1 MIKIEMV
8 YEDGTQVHCQL
19 NPPINIGRDVGCTL
33 RINNW
38 RVAKHHAMVDLL
50 GDVIQIEDFGSLG
63 GTRVNLK
70 RVAQYAPI
78 FPQDVIQIGPCRIKM
93 QQLNVELRHDQ
104 AIKAIARSQAHLVG
118 VQPTQTAVSN
128 DSNQIADPNLPRSIR
143 KCKNS
148 DQLDQMNESDRLNGS
163 DRLSGSDRLN
173 ESDQSSESTRYLLN
187 LNDLNQVEA
196 DKRKTIARA
205 KDSVF
210 FDANVAQT
218 ILPIS
223 DDIRKNLHG
232 ALVRELD
239 VQKRDVSKLSDALL
253 RDQCKRILESML
265 LRDHFGLDLAQ
276 QARLV
281 YEVVS
286 DTVGLGVL
294 QSLIDDA
301 SVSEILVNRYDHIFI
316 EKNGKLLKHHTQF
329 ASDEALRTVI
339 ERIVMPIGRRIDDA
353 SPMVDARL
361 QDGSR
366 VNAVIA
372 PVAIGGACLTIR
384 KFPTK
389 RLRLEDLV
397 RLQALDSKLSLFIK
411 CCVEQRLSMLISG
424 GTGSGK
430 TTLLN
435 ILASQVPFTER
446 IITIEDAAELQITHP
461 HVLSLESKPGNAEG
475 KGQVTIR
482 DLVKNALRMR
492 PDRIVVGECR
502 GAEAV
507 DMLAAMNTGHA
518 GSLTTLHANS
528 PRDALSRLETMVLM
542 AGMSLPLPAIRD
554 QISRAIQ
561 LIIQQTRLPCGRRV
575 VTAIDEVTGI
585 ESGLIQTQPIMRY
598 KVETNLFCMSSLPP
612 SFLNEWRQAGVTI
625 DTEWFS
631 ASHIQEQGW

>member
-19 NPPINIGRDVGCTL
+19 NPPIKIGRDVGCTL

-78 FPQDVIQIGPCRIKM
+78 FPTDVIQIGPCRIKL
-93 QQLNVELRHDQ
+93 QQLPVELLADL
-104 AIKAIARSQAHLVG
+104 AIKAVGIDQAHPVEI
-118 VQPTQTAVSN
+118 QATHTAVLN
-128 DSNQIADPNLPRSIR
+128 DSNQIIDPNLSLSISHYQ
-143 KCKNS
+143 K
-148 DQLDQMNESDRLNGS
+148 LDR
-163 DRLSGSDRLN
+163 
-173 ESDQSSESTRYLLN
+173 SDQSNELGQLNQSTHSSRFN
-187 LNDLNQVEA
+187 LNSDHSNQEDA
-196 DKRKTIARA
+196 YKNKANA
-205 KDSVF
+205 LAENQAF
-210 FDANVAQT
+210 FDVNVAQT

-223 DDIRKNLHG
+223 DDIRKNLHA

-239 VQKRDVSKLSDALL
+239 VQKRDLSKLSDALL
-253 RDQCKRILESML
+253 RDQCQRILETML
-265 LRDHFGLDLAQ
+265 LRDHFGLDPAQ

-301 SVSEILVNRYDHIFI
+301 SVSEILVNRFDHIFI
-316 EKNGKLLKHHTQF
+316 EKNGKLIQHNIQF

-389 RLRLEDLV
+389 RLNLDDLV
-397 RLQALDSKLSLFIK
+397 RLQALDLKLSLFIK

-461 HVLSLESKPGNAEG
+461 HVLSLESKPGNTEG

-561 LIIQQTRLPCGRRV
+561 LVIQQTRLPCGRRV
-575 VTAIDEVTGI
+575 ITAIDEVTGI
-585 ESGLIQTQPIMRY
+585 ESGLIQTQPIMRF
-598 KVETNLFCMSSLPP
+598 KVEANQFCMASLPP
-612 SFLNEWRQAGVTI
+612 SFLNEWRLAGVTI
-625 DTEWFS
+625 DAEWFGVN
-631 ASHIQEQGW
+631 HIQEQVW

>member
-1 MIKIEMV
+1 MINIEIV
-8 YEDGTQVHCQL
+8 YEDGRQVQCQL
-19 NPPINIGRDVGCTL
+19 MPPIKIGRDASCNL

-38 RVAKHHAMVDLL
+38 RVAKEHAMLDLL
-50 GDVIQIEDFGSLG
+50 GDVIQIEDYGSLG
-63 GTRVNLK
+63 GTRVNQK
-70 RVAQYAPI
+70 RVAQYAPVL
-78 FPQDVIQIGPCRIKM
+78 PDDVIQIGPCRLQMRVMFESLVVDPSDSIC
-93 QQLNVELRHDQ
+93 Q
-104 AIKAIARSQAHLVG
+104 APQSTQHSSSSFQHEASVSHAANEPSTVHLAESQ
-118 VQPTQTAVSN
+118 
-128 DSNQIADPNLPRSIR
+128 
-143 KCKNS
+143 
-148 DQLDQMNESDRLNGS
+148 
-163 DRLSGSDRLN
+163 
-173 ESDQSSESTRYLLN
+173 
-187 LNDLNQVEA
+187 NDLNPSNY
-196 DKRKTIARA
+196 
-205 KDSVF
+205 DSVVC
-210 FDANVAQT
+210 DDVASPSV
-218 ILPIS
+218 LPIS
-223 DDIRKNLHG
+223 EEIRKSVHA

-239 VQKRDVSKLSDALL
+239 VQKRDLSKLSDTLL
-253 RDQCKRILESML
+253 REQCKRIVEKML
-265 LRDHFGLDLAQ
+265 QRDHFGLDLTQ
-276 QARLV
+276 QKRLV

-286 DTVGLGVL
+286 DAVGLGIL
-294 QSLIDDA
+294 QSLIDDP
-301 SVSEILVNRYDHIFI
+301 SVSEILVNRFDHIFI
-316 EKNGKLLKHHTQF
+316 EKNGQLVCHDAQF

-361 QDGSR
+361 PDGSR

-372 PVAIGGACLTIR
+372 PVSIGGACLTIR

-389 RLRLEDLV
+389 RLNLDDLV
-397 RLQALDSKLSLFIK
+397 QFKTLDQKLARFIK

-435 ILASQVPFTER
+435 ILASQVPPAER
-446 IITIEDAAELQITHP
+446 IITIEDAAELQISHP
-461 HVLSLESKPGNAEG
+461 HVLSLESKPGNTEG

-554 QISRAIQ
+554 QIGRAVQ

-575 VTAIDEVTGI
+575 VSAIDEVTGI
-585 ESGLIQTQPIMRY
+585 ESGQIQTQPIMRF
-598 KVETNLFCMSSLPP
+598 KVEKNAFFMASLPP
-612 SFLNEWRQAGVTI
+612 SFWNDWRQAGVKI
-625 DTEWFS
+625 DADWFGP
-631 ASHIQEQGW
+631 HQGIEQGR

>member
-1 MIKIEMV
+1 MINIEIV
-8 YEDGTQVHCQL
+8 YEDGRQVQSQL
-19 NPPINIGRDVGCTL
+19 MPPIKIGRDASCSL

-38 RVAKHHAMVDLL
+38 RVAKEHAMLDLL
-50 GDVIQIEDFGSLG
+50 GDVIQIEDYGSLG
-63 GTRVNLK
+63 GTRVNQK
-70 RVAQYAPI
+70 RVAQYAPVL
-78 FPQDVIQIGPCRIKM
+78 PDDVIQIGPCRLQMRVIFES
-93 QQLNVELRHDQ
+93 LVVDPSDSICQ
-104 AIKAIARSQAHLVG
+104 APQSKQHSSSGFQHEASVSHAANETSTVHLAESQ
-118 VQPTQTAVSN
+118 
-128 DSNQIADPNLPRSIR
+128 
-143 KCKNS
+143 
-148 DQLDQMNESDRLNGS
+148 
-163 DRLSGSDRLN
+163 
-173 ESDQSSESTRYLLN
+173 
-187 LNDLNQVEA
+187 NDLNPSNYHSVVCDDVLNTTPPIQSLLE
-196 DKRKTIARA
+196 ARA
-205 KDSVF
+205 VFNVNASPSV
-210 FDANVAQT
+210 
-218 ILPIS
+218 LPIS
-223 DDIRKNLHG
+223 EEIRKSVHA

-239 VQKRDVSKLSDALL
+239 VQKRDLSKLSDTLL
-253 RDQCKRILESML
+253 REQCKRIVEKML
-265 LRDHFGLDLAQ
+265 LRDHFGLDLTQ
-276 QARLV
+276 QKRLV

-286 DTVGLGVL
+286 DAVGLGIL
-294 QSLIDDA
+294 QSLIDDP
-301 SVSEILVNRYDHIFI
+301 SVSEILVNRFDHIFI
-316 EKNGKLLKHHTQF
+316 EKNGQLVCHDAQF

-372 PVAIGGACLTIR
+372 PVSIGGACLTIR

-389 RLRLEDLV
+389 RLNLDDLV
-397 RLQALDSKLSLFIK
+397 QFKTLDQKLARFIK

-435 ILASQVPFTER
+435 ILASQVPPAER
-446 IITIEDAAELQITHP
+446 IITIEDAAELQISHP
-461 HVLSLESKPGNAEG
+461 HVLSLESKPGNTEG

-554 QISRAIQ
+554 QIGRAVQ
-561 LIIQQTRLPCGRRV
+561 LIIQQSRLPCGRRV
-575 VTAIDEVTGI
+575 VSAIDEVTGI
-585 ESGLIQTQPIMRY
+585 ESGQIQTQPIMRF
-598 KVETNLFCMSSLPP
+598 KVEKNAFFMASLPP
-612 SFLNEWRQAGVTI
+612 SFLNDWRQAGVKI
-625 DTEWFS
+625 DADWFWPNQG
-631 ASHIQEQGW
+631 IEQGR

>member
-19 NPPINIGRDVGCTL
+19 NPPINIGRDVRCTL

-78 FPQDVIQIGPCRIKM
+78 FPTDVIQIGPCRIKL
-93 QQLNVELRHDQ
+93 QQLPVELPADL
-104 AIKAIARSQAHLVG
+104 AIKAVGIDQANHVK
-118 VQPTQTAVSN
+118 VQATQAAVLN
-128 DSNQIADPNLPRSIR
+128 DSNQISDPNLSLSISQY
-143 KCKNS
+143 KKLI
-148 DQLDQMNESDRLNGS
+148 Q
-163 DRLSGSDRLN
+163 
-173 ESDQSSESTRYLLN
+173 SDQSDQSYLSDHSDPEGSFKSKANSLVE
-187 LNDLNQVEA
+187 NQA
-196 DKRKTIARA
+196 
-205 KDSVF
+205 F
-210 FDANVAQT
+210 FDVNLAQT

-223 DDIRKNLHG
+223 DDIRKNLHA

-239 VQKRDVSKLSDALL
+239 VQKRDLSKLSDALL
-253 RDQCKRILESML
+253 RDQCQRILETML
-265 LRDHFGLDLAQ
+265 LRDHFGLDPAQ
-276 QARLV
+276 QARLI

-294 QSLIDDA
+294 QTLIDDA
-301 SVSEILVNRYDHIFI
+301 SVTEILVNRYDHIFI
-316 EKNGKLLKHHTQF
+316 EKNGKLIQHNIQF

-384 KFPTK
+384 KFPIK
-389 RLRLEDLV
+389 RLNLDDLV
-397 RLQALDSKLSLFIK
+397 RLQALDLKLSLFIK

-435 ILASQVPFTER
+435 ILASQVPCTER

-461 HVLSLESKPGNAEG
+461 HVLSLESKPGNTEG

-561 LIIQQTRLPCGRRV
+561 LVIQQTRLPCGRRV
-575 VTAIDEVTGI
+575 ITAIDEVTGI
-585 ESGLIQTQPIMRY
+585 ESGLIQTQPIMRF
-598 KVETNLFCMSSLPP
+598 KVETNQFCMASLPP

-625 DTEWFS
+625 DPDWFGVN
-631 ASHIQEQGW
+631 HIQEQVW

>member
-1 MIKIEMV
+1 MINIEIV
-8 YEDGTQVHCQL
+8 YEDGRQVQCQL
-19 NPPINIGRDVGCTL
+19 MPPIKIGRDASCSL

-38 RVAKHHAMVDLL
+38 RVAKEHAMLDLL
-50 GDVIQIEDFGSLG
+50 GDVIQIEDYGSLG
-63 GTRVNLK
+63 GTRVNQK
-70 RVAQYAPI
+70 RVAQYAPV
-78 FPQDVIQIGPCRIKM
+78 FPDDVIQIGPCRLQMRVMFESLVVDPSDSIC
-93 QQLNVELRHDQ
+93 QAPQSTQHSSSSFLHEANVSHAANEP
-104 AIKAIARSQAHLVG
+104 STVHL
-118 VQPTQTAVSN
+118 
-128 DSNQIADPNLPRSIR
+128 
-143 KCKNS
+143 
-148 DQLDQMNESDRLNGS
+148 
-163 DRLSGSDRLN
+163 
-173 ESDQSSESTRYLLN
+173 SESQ
-187 LNDLNQVEA
+187 NDLNPSNYG
-196 DKRKTIARA
+196 
-205 KDSVF
+205 SVVC
-210 FDANVAQT
+210 DDVASPSV
-218 ILPIS
+218 LPIS
-223 DDIRKNLHG
+223 EEIRKSVHA

-239 VQKRDVSKLSDALL
+239 VQKRDLSKLSDTLL
-253 RDQCKRILESML
+253 REQCKRIVEKML
-265 LRDHFGLDLAQ
+265 QRDHFGLDLTQ
-276 QARLV
+276 QKRLV

-286 DTVGLGVL
+286 DAVGLGIL
-294 QSLIDDA
+294 QSLIDDP
-301 SVSEILVNRYDHIFI
+301 SVSEILVNRFDHIFI
-316 EKNGKLLKHHTQF
+316 EKNGQLVCHDAQF

-361 QDGSR
+361 PDGSR

-372 PVAIGGACLTIR
+372 PVSIGGACLTIR

-389 RLRLEDLV
+389 RLNLDDLV
-397 RLQALDSKLSLFIK
+397 QFKTLDQKLARFIK

-435 ILASQVPFTER
+435 ILASQVPPAER
-446 IITIEDAAELQITHP
+446 IITIEDAAELQISHP
-461 HVLSLESKPGNAEG
+461 HVLSLESKPGNTEG

-554 QISRAIQ
+554 QIGRAVQ

-575 VTAIDEVTGI
+575 VSAIDEVTGI
-585 ESGLIQTQPIMRY
+585 ESGQIQTQPIMRF
-598 KVETNLFCMSSLPP
+598 KVEKNAFFMASLPP
-612 SFLNEWRQAGVTI
+612 SFWNDWRQAGVKI
-625 DTEWFS
+625 DADWFGP
-631 ASHIQEQGW
+631 HQGIEQGR

>member
-1 MIKIEMV
+1 MIKIEMI
-8 YEDGTQVHCQL
+8 YEDGSQIHCEL
-19 NPPINIGRDVGCTL
+19 KPPIKIGRDVGCTL

-38 RVAKHHAMVDLL
+38 RVAKDHAMVDLL

-63 GTRVNLK
+63 GTRVNQK

-78 FPQDVIQIGPCRIKM
+78 LPDDVIQIGPCRIQM
-93 QQLNVELRHDQ
+93 QKIYEVFPPDQALNPARVFEVDPLNNQPPQVVVSNYSNQPSESNQPSLFKNAKQSTQSTQPSLSSQVNQLNLQNPGNHPNQ
-104 AIKAIARSQAHLVG
+104 
-118 VQPTQTAVSN
+118 QPSHF
-128 DSNQIADPNLPRSIR
+128 LPVKEEINI
-143 KCKNS
+143 NS
-148 DQLDQMNESDRLNGS
+148 SLAEDR
-163 DRLSGSDRLN
+163 
-173 ESDQSSESTRYLLN
+173 
-187 LNDLNQVEA
+187 A
-196 DKRKTIARA
+196 
-205 KDSVF
+205 F
-210 FDANVAQT
+210 FDVNLLQT
-218 ILPIS
+218 VLPVS
-223 DDIRKNLHG
+223 EDIRKNLHS

-239 VQKRDVSKLSDALL
+239 VQKRDLSKLSDALL
-253 RDQCKRILESML
+253 RDQCKRIVETML
-265 LRDHFGLDLAQ
+265 LRDHFDLDSAQ

-294 QSLIDDA
+294 QSLIDDPT
-301 SVSEILVNRYDHIFI
+301 VSEILVNRYDDIFI
-316 EKNGKLLKHHTQF
+316 EKHGKLVRHNAQF

-389 RLRLEDLV
+389 RLNLDDLV
-397 RLQALDSKLSLFIK
+397 RLQALDLKLSMFIK
-411 CCVEQRLSMLISG
+411 CCVEQRLSILISG

-435 ILASQVPFTER
+435 ILASQVPRTER

-461 HVLSLESKPGNAEG
+461 HVLSLESKPGNTEG

-502 GAEAV
+502 GVEAV

-528 PRDALSRLETMVLM
+528 TRDALSRLETMVLM

-554 QISRAIQ
+554 QIARAIQ
-561 LIIQQTRLPCGRRV
+561 LVIQQTRLPCGRRV
-575 VTAIDEVTGI
+575 ITAIDEVTGI
-585 ESGLIQTQPIMRY
+585 ESGQIQTQPIMRF
-598 KVETNLFCMSSLPP
+598 KVESNLFCMASLPP
-612 SFLNEWRQAGVTI
+612 SFLNDWRQAGITI
-625 DTEWFS
+625 DSEWFS
-631 ASHIQEQGW
+631 AHQVKEPGW

>member
-19 NPPINIGRDVGCTL
+19 NPPIKIGRDMGCTL

-38 RVAKHHAMVDLL
+38 RVAKQHAIVDLL

-70 RVAQYAPI
+70 RIAQYAPI
-78 FPQDVIQIGPCRIKM
+78 FPDDVIQIGPCRIKM
-93 QQLNVELRHDQ
+93 QKLPVEFPLDQ
-104 AIKAIARSQAHLVG
+104 TIESVGMNQDHQEKVQATYTG
-118 VQPTQTAVSN
+118 VSN
-128 DSNQIADPNLPRSIR
+128 DLNQIIDPNLPHSINEY
-143 KCKNS
+143 KKS
-148 DQLDQMNESDRLNGS
+148 DQLNEFDRPTQF
-163 DRLSGSDRLN
+163 
-173 ESDQSSESTRYLLN
+173 DQSLQPSRFILN
-187 LNDLNQVEA
+187 SGHLNQ
-196 DKRKTIARA
+196 DKVNPSKVSSLAE
-205 KDSVF
+205 DQVS
-210 FDANVAQT
+210 FDLKGAQT
-218 ILPIS
+218 VLPIT
-223 DDIRKNLHG
+223 DDIRKNLHL

-239 VQKRDVSKLSDALL
+239 VQKRDLSKLSDALL
-253 RDQCKRILESML
+253 RDQCKRILETML
-265 LRDHFGLDLAQ
+265 LRDHFGLDLTQ
-276 QARLV
+276 QARLI

-316 EKNGKLLKHHTQF
+316 EKNGKLMRHHTQF

-389 RLRLEDLV
+389 RLNLDDLV

-435 ILASQVPFTER
+435 ILASQVPFNER

-461 HVLSLESKPGNAEG
+461 HVLSLESKPGNTEG

-502 GAEAV
+502 GAEAI

-561 LIIQQTRLPCGRRV
+561 LVIQQTRLPCGRRV
-575 VTAIDEVTGI
+575 ITAMDEVTGI
-585 ESGLIQTQPIMRY
+585 ESGLIQTQPIMRF
-598 KVETNLFCMSSLPP
+598 KVETNLFCMASLPP
-612 SFLNEWRQAGVTI
+612 SFLNAWRQAGVTI
-625 DTEWFS
+625 DAEWIGVN
-631 ASHIQEQGW
+631 HNQEQGW

>member
-1 MIKIEMV
+1 MIKIEMT
-8 YEDGTQVHCQL
+8 YEDGNKVYCQL
-19 NPPINIGRDVGCTL
+19 NTPIKIGRDLGCVL

-38 RVAKHHAMVDLL
+38 RVAKEHAMIDLL
-50 GDVIQIEDFGSLG
+50 GNVIQIEDYGSLG
-63 GTRVNLK
+63 GTRVNQK

-78 FPQDVIQIGPCRIKM
+78 LPDDVIQIGPCRIKM
-93 QQLNVELRHDQ
+93 HQISEVLP
-104 AIKAIARSQAHLVG
+104 S
-118 VQPTQTAVSN
+118 TQTPDLGKIKQVDYLSDQRPDLAELDTYTTDFSN
-128 DSNQIADPNLPRSIR
+128 GLIKSNLPIS
-143 KCKNS
+143 
-148 DQLDQMNESDRLNGS
+148 
-163 DRLSGSDRLN
+163 
-173 ESDQSSESTRYLLN
+173 
-187 LNDLNQVEA
+187 LNQCNQLSSLG
-196 DKRKTIARA
+196 
-205 KDSVF
+205 DSVPSSQPIQKVSHPNHKVEIIKQSISLAEDRAY
-210 FDANVAQT
+210 FDVKRTQNLV
-218 ILPIS
+218 PIS
-223 DDIRKNLHG
+223 DDIRKNLHA

-239 VQKRDVSKLSDALL
+239 VQKRDLSKLSDALL
-253 RDQCKRILESML
+253 RDQCKRIVESML
-265 LRDHFGLDLAQ
+265 LRDNLGLDSHQ
-276 QARLV
+276 QSRVV

-294 QSLIDDA
+294 QSLIDDP
-301 SVSEILVNRYDHIFI
+301 SVSEILVNRYDYIFV
-316 EKNGKLLKHHTQF
+316 EKNGKLVRHNAQF
-329 ASDEALRTVI
+329 ASDDALRTVI

-389 RLRLEDLV
+389 RLNLNDLV
-397 RLQALDSKLSLFIK
+397 RLQTFDLKIADFIK

-461 HVLSLESKPGNAEG
+461 HVVSLESKPGNTEG

-542 AGMSLPLPAIRD
+542 AGMALPLPAIRD
-554 QISRAIQ
+554 QIARAIQ
-561 LIIQQTRLPCGRRV
+561 IIIQQTRLPCGRRV
-575 VTAIDEVTGI
+575 IIAIDEVTGI
-585 ESGLIQTQPIMRY
+585 ESGLIQTQPIMRF
-598 KVETNLFCMSSLPP
+598 KVEANSFSMASLPP
-612 SFLNEWRQAGVTI
+612 SFLNDWRIAGI
-625 DTEWFS
+625 PINKEWFGEN
-631 ASHIQEQGW
+631 HMNEQGW

>member
-1 MIKIEMV
+1 MINIEIV
-8 YEDGTQVHCQL
+8 YEDGRQVQCQL
-19 NPPINIGRDVGCTL
+19 MPPIKIGRDASCSL

-38 RVAKHHAMVDLL
+38 RVAKEHAMLDLL
-50 GDVIQIEDFGSLG
+50 GDVIQIEDYGSLG
-63 GTRVNLK
+63 GTRVNQK

-78 FPQDVIQIGPCRIKM
+78 LPDDVIQIGPCRIQM
-93 QQLNVELRHDQ
+93 QVIFESLVVDPSDSICQ
-104 AIKAIARSQAHLVG
+104 APQSKQHSSSSFQHEASVSHAANDTSTVHLSESQNDLHPSNYHSV
-118 VQPTQTAVSN
+118 VCDDVSN
-128 DSNQIADPNLPRSIR
+128 IKPPSQSLSEARAVFNVNASCSVLPLSEEIR
-143 KCKNS
+143 K
-148 DQLDQMNESDRLNGS
+148 
-163 DRLSGSDRLN
+163 
-173 ESDQSSESTRYLLN
+173 
-187 LNDLNQVEA
+187 
-196 DKRKTIARA
+196 
-205 KDSVF
+205 SVH
-210 FDANVAQT
+210 A
-218 ILPIS
+218 
-223 DDIRKNLHG
+223 

-239 VQKRDVSKLSDALL
+239 VQKRDLSKLSDTLL
-253 RDQCKRILESML
+253 REQCKRIVEKML

-276 QARLV
+276 QKRLV

-286 DTVGLGVL
+286 DAVGLGIL
-294 QSLIDDA
+294 QSLIDDP
-301 SVSEILVNRYDHIFI
+301 SVSEILVNRFDHIFI
-316 EKNGKLLKHHTQF
+316 EKNGQLVCHDAQF

-372 PVAIGGACLTIR
+372 PVSIGGACLTIR

-389 RLRLEDLV
+389 RLNLDDLV
-397 RLQALDSKLSLFIK
+397 QFKTLDLKLARFIK

-435 ILASQVPFTER
+435 ILASQIPPTER
-446 IITIEDAAELQITHP
+446 IITIEDAAELQISHP
-461 HVLSLESKPGNAEG
+461 HVLSLESKPGNTEG

-554 QISRAIQ
+554 QMSRAVQ

-575 VTAIDEVTGI
+575 VSAIDEVTGI
-585 ESGLIQTQPIMRY
+585 ESGQIQTQPIMRF
-598 KVETNLFCMSSLPP
+598 KIEKNAFFMASLPP
-612 SFLNEWRQAGVTI
+612 SFLNDWRQAGVKI
-625 DTEWFS
+625 DADWFGP
-631 ASHIQEQGW
+631 HQGIEQGR

>member
-19 NPPINIGRDVGCTL
+19 NPPINIGRDVRCTL

-78 FPQDVIQIGPCRIKM
+78 FPTDVIQIGPCRIKL
-93 QQLNVELRHDQ
+93 QQLPVELPADL
-104 AIKAIARSQAHLVG
+104 AIKAVGIDQANHVK
-118 VQPTQTAVSN
+118 VQATQTTVLN
-128 DSNQIADPNLPRSIR
+128 GSNQISDPNLTLSISQY
-143 KCKNS
+143 KKLI
-148 DQLDQMNESDRLNGS
+148 Q
-163 DRLSGSDRLN
+163 
-173 ESDQSSESTRYLLN
+173 SDQSDQSYLSDHSDPEGSFKSKANSLAE
-187 LNDLNQVEA
+187 NQA
-196 DKRKTIARA
+196 
-205 KDSVF
+205 F
-210 FDANVAQT
+210 FDVNLAQT

-223 DDIRKNLHG
+223 DDIRKNLHA

-239 VQKRDVSKLSDALL
+239 VQKRDLSKLSDALL
-253 RDQCKRILESML
+253 RDQCQRILETML
-265 LRDHFGLDLAQ
+265 LRDHFGLDPAQ
-276 QARLV
+276 QARLI

-294 QSLIDDA
+294 QTLIDDA
-301 SVSEILVNRYDHIFI
+301 SVTEILVNRYDHIFI
-316 EKNGKLLKHHTQF
+316 EKNGKLIQHNIQF

-384 KFPTK
+384 KFPIK
-389 RLRLEDLV
+389 RLNLDDLV
-397 RLQALDSKLSLFIK
+397 RLQALDLKLSLFIK

-435 ILASQVPFTER
+435 ILASQVPCTER

-461 HVLSLESKPGNAEG
+461 HVLSLESKPGNTEG

-561 LIIQQTRLPCGRRV
+561 LVIQQTRLPCGRRV
-575 VTAIDEVTGI
+575 ITAIDEVTGI
-585 ESGLIQTQPIMRY
+585 ESGLIQTQPIMRF
-598 KVETNLFCMSSLPP
+598 KVETNQFCMASLPP

-625 DTEWFS
+625 DPDWFGVN
-631 ASHIQEQGW
+631 HIQEQVW

>member
-1 MIKIEMV
+1 MINIEII
-8 YEDGTQVHCQL
+8 YEDGRQVQCQL
-19 NPPINIGRDVGCTL
+19 MPPIKIGRDASCSL

-38 RVAKHHAMVDLL
+38 RVAKEHAMIDLL
-50 GDVIQIEDFGSLG
+50 GNVIQIEDYGSLG
-63 GTRVNLK
+63 GTRVNQK

-78 FPQDVIQIGPCRIKM
+78 LPDDVVQIGPCRLQM
-93 QQLNVELRHDQ
+93 QAVFECLVAVQSVQSSTSFSGDQLTACSSDAQTVAPSSDVQIFNPIVTNEENNHHKLLTSLDSLDPAFPAISESGVCRLPTSLNDQ
-104 AIKAIARSQAHLVG
+104 RESNHSSIVFDD
-118 VQPTQTAVSN
+118 VSN
-128 DSNQIADPNLPRSIR
+128 TKQANQS
-143 KCKNS
+143 
-148 DQLDQMNESDRLNGS
+148 
-163 DRLSGSDRLN
+163 LS
-173 ESDQSSESTRYLLN
+173 E
-187 LNDLNQVEA
+187 
-196 DKRKTIARA
+196 ARA
-205 KDSVF
+205 IFQAKSLPF
-210 FDANVAQT
+210 A
-218 ILPIS
+218 LPIS
-223 DDIRKNLHG
+223 EDIRKSIHT

-239 VQKRDVSKLSDALL
+239 VQKRDLSKLPDALL
-253 RDQCKRILESML
+253 REQCKRIVEKML
-265 LRDHFGLDLAQ
+265 LRDHFGLDPAQ
-276 QARLV
+276 QKRLV

-286 DTVGLGVL
+286 DAVGLGVL
-294 QSLIDDA
+294 QSLIDDP
-301 SVSEILVNRYDHIFI
+301 SVSEILVNRFDHIFV
-316 EKNGKLLKHHTQF
+316 EKNGQLIRHDAQF

-372 PVAIGGACLTIR
+372 PVSIGGACLTIR
-384 KFPTK
+384 KFPSK
-389 RLRLEDLV
+389 RLNLNDLV
-397 RLQALDSKLSLFIK
+397 QFKTLDQKLARFIK

-435 ILASQVPFTER
+435 ILASQVPAAER
-446 IITIEDAAELQITHP
+446 IITIEDAAELQISHP
-461 HVLSLESKPGNAEG
+461 HVLSLESKPGNTEG

-554 QISRAIQ
+554 QIGRAVQ
-561 LIIQQTRLPCGRRV
+561 LIIQQIRLPCGRRV
-575 VTAIDEVTGI
+575 VSAIDEVTGM
-585 ESGLIQTQPIMRY
+585 ESGQIQTQPIMRF
-598 KVETNLFCMSSLPP
+598 KVEKNLFCMSTIPP
-612 SFLNEWRQAGVTI
+612 SFLNDWRQAGVTI
-625 DTEWFS
+625 DADWFGPYQG
-631 ASHIQEQGW
+631 IEQGR

>member
-19 NPPINIGRDVGCTL
+19 NPPINIGRDVRCTL

-78 FPQDVIQIGPCRIKM
+78 FPTDVIQIGPCRIKL
-93 QQLNVELRHDQ
+93 QQLPVELPADL
-104 AIKAIARSQAHLVG
+104 AIKAVGIDQANHVK
-118 VQPTQTAVSN
+118 VQATQAAVLN
-128 DSNQIADPNLPRSIR
+128 DSNQISDPNLSLSISQY
-143 KCKNS
+143 KKLI
-148 DQLDQMNESDRLNGS
+148 Q
-163 DRLSGSDRLN
+163 
-173 ESDQSSESTRYLLN
+173 SDQSDQSYLSDHSDPEGSFKSKANSLAE
-187 LNDLNQVEA
+187 NQA
-196 DKRKTIARA
+196 
-205 KDSVF
+205 F
-210 FDANVAQT
+210 FDVNLAQT

-223 DDIRKNLHG
+223 DDIRKNLHA

-239 VQKRDVSKLSDALL
+239 VQKRDLSKLSDALL
-253 RDQCKRILESML
+253 RDQCQRILETML
-265 LRDHFGLDLAQ
+265 LRDHFGLDPAQ
-276 QARLV
+276 QARLI

-294 QSLIDDA
+294 QTLIDDA
-301 SVSEILVNRYDHIFI
+301 SVTEILVNRYDHIFI
-316 EKNGKLLKHHTQF
+316 EKNGKLIQHNIQF

-384 KFPTK
+384 KFPIK
-389 RLRLEDLV
+389 RLNLDDLV
-397 RLQALDSKLSLFIK
+397 RLQALDLKLSLFIK

-435 ILASQVPFTER
+435 ILASQVPCTER

-461 HVLSLESKPGNAEG
+461 HVLSLESKPGNTEG

-561 LIIQQTRLPCGRRV
+561 LVIQQTRLPCGRRV
-575 VTAIDEVTGI
+575 ITAIDEVTGI
-585 ESGLIQTQPIMRY
+585 ESGLIQTQPIMRF
-598 KVETNLFCMSSLPP
+598 KVETNQFCMASLPP

-625 DTEWFS
+625 DPDWFGVN
-631 ASHIQEQGW
+631 HIQEQVW

>member
-19 NPPINIGRDVGCTL
+19 NPPINIGRDVGCML

-38 RVAKHHAMVDLL
+38 RVAKHHAMIDLL

-78 FPQDVIQIGPCRIKM
+78 FPTDVIQIGPCRIKL
-93 QQLNVELRHDQ
+93 QQLPVDLLNDL
-104 AIKAIARSQAHLVG
+104 AIKAVVIEQPHHAKVQANHKR
-118 VQPTQTAVSN
+118 VSN
-128 DSNQIADPNLPRSIR
+128 DSNQIIDPDLSHSFSHNKKFNRLDQSNDFDQLNHSAQSSRFNL
-143 KCKNS
+143 NS
-148 DQLDQMNESDRLNGS
+148 DHSNQDESNRSKANSLT
-163 DRLSGSDRLN
+163 
-173 ESDQSSESTRYLLN
+173 E
-187 LNDLNQVEA
+187 NQV
-196 DKRKTIARA
+196 I
-205 KDSVF
+205 
-210 FDANVAQT
+210 FDVNVAHN

-223 DDIRKNLHG
+223 DDIRKNLHA

-239 VQKRDVSKLSDALL
+239 VQKRDLSKLSDALL
-253 RDQCKRILESML
+253 RNQCQRILETML
-265 LRDHFGLDLAQ
+265 LRDHFGLDSAQ

-281 YEVVS
+281 YEVIS

-316 EKNGKLLKHHTQF
+316 EKNGKLIQHNIQF

-389 RLRLEDLV
+389 RLNLDDLV
-397 RLQALDSKLSLFIK
+397 RLQALDLKLSLFIK

-461 HVLSLESKPGNAEG
+461 HVLSLESKPGNTEG

-554 QISRAIQ
+554 QISRAIR
-561 LIIQQTRLPCGRRV
+561 LVIQQTRLPCGRRLI
-575 VTAIDEVTGI
+575 TAIDEVTGI
-585 ESGLIQTQPIMRY
+585 ESGLIQTQPVMRF
-598 KVETNLFCMSSLPP
+598 KVETNQFCMASLPP

-625 DTEWFS
+625 DSEWFGVN
-631 ASHIQEQGW
+631 HIQEQVW

>member
-1 MIKIEMV
+1 MINIEIV
-8 YEDGTQVHCQL
+8 YEDGRQVQCQL
-19 NPPINIGRDVGCTL
+19 MPPIKIGRDASCSL

-38 RVAKHHAMVDLL
+38 RVAKEHAMLDLL
-50 GDVIQIEDFGSLG
+50 GDVIQIEDYGSLG
-63 GTRVNLK
+63 GTRVNQK
-70 RVAQYAPI
+70 RVAQYAPVL
-78 FPQDVIQIGPCRIKM
+78 PDDVIQIGPCRLQMRVIFES
-93 QQLNVELRHDQ
+93 LVVDPSDSICQ
-104 AIKAIARSQAHLVG
+104 APQSKQNSSSSFQHEASVSHVANKTSTVHLAESQ
-118 VQPTQTAVSN
+118 
-128 DSNQIADPNLPRSIR
+128 
-143 KCKNS
+143 
-148 DQLDQMNESDRLNGS
+148 
-163 DRLSGSDRLN
+163 
-173 ESDQSSESTRYLLN
+173 
-187 LNDLNQVEA
+187 NDLNPSNYHSVVCDDVSNTKPPTQFLSEV
-196 DKRKTIARA
+196 RA
-205 KDSVF
+205 VFNVNASPSV
-210 FDANVAQT
+210 
-218 ILPIS
+218 LPIPEE
-223 DDIRKNLHG
+223 IRKSVHA

-239 VQKRDVSKLSDALL
+239 VQKRDLSKLSDTLL
-253 RDQCKRILESML
+253 REQCKRIVEKML
-265 LRDHFGLDLAQ
+265 QRDHFGLDLTQ
-276 QARLV
+276 QKRLV

-286 DTVGLGVL
+286 DAVGLGIL
-294 QSLIDDA
+294 QSLIDDP
-301 SVSEILVNRYDHIFI
+301 SVSEILVNRFDHIFI
-316 EKNGKLLKHHTQF
+316 EKNGQLVCHDAQF

-361 QDGSR
+361 PDGSR

-372 PVAIGGACLTIR
+372 PVSIGGACLTIR

-389 RLRLEDLV
+389 RLNLDDLV
-397 RLQALDSKLSLFIK
+397 QFKTLDQKLARFIK

-435 ILASQVPFTER
+435 ILASQVPPAER
-446 IITIEDAAELQITHP
+446 IITIEDAAELQISHP
-461 HVLSLESKPGNAEG
+461 HVLSLESKPGNTEG

-554 QISRAIQ
+554 QIGRAVQ

-575 VTAIDEVTGI
+575 VSAIDEVTGI
-585 ESGLIQTQPIMRY
+585 ESGQIQTQPIMRF
-598 KVETNLFCMSSLPP
+598 KVEKNAFFMASLPP
-612 SFLNEWRQAGVTI
+612 SFWNDWRQAGVKI
-625 DTEWFS
+625 DADWFGP
-631 ASHIQEQGW
+631 HQGIEQGR